1 MEAATLERL
10 QQLPA
15 DDELEVEYMLCSVTC
30 YFSCLFTHEP
40 TTDCNVTSTVS

>member
-15 DDELEVEYMLCSVTC
+15 DDEFEPAQMLCSVTC
-30 YFSCLFTHEP
+30 YFSCLFTHDP
-40 TTDCNVTSTVS
+40 TECNVTSTVS